1 VPLLHQLASAFN
13 SQPLHW
19 QQILGL
25 LTIAAIGAIALLLH
39 RSGKTS
45 RVTLPLTTLAVALAL
60 CASLSLMKT
69 GKRHPANP
77 LGDPAAVFFPE
88 SKPPAPV
95 HRFKLA

>member
-1 VPLLHQLASAFN
+1 MPLLHQLASAFD
-13 SQPLHW
+13 SQAPHW

-25 LTIAAIGAIALLLH
+25 LTIVAISGIAALLH
-39 RSGKTS
+39 RTEKAS

-60 CASLSLMKT
+60 CASLNLVKT
-69 GKRHPANP
+69 GKHRAANP

-88 SKPPAPV
+88 SKPPAPI

>member
-1 VPLLHQLASAFN
+1 VPLLHQLASAFD

-25 LTIAAIGAIALLLH
+25 LTIAAIGVIAVVLN
-39 RSGKTS
+39 RTEKTT
-45 RVTLPLTTLAVALAL
+45 RAALPLTTLAVALAL

-69 GKRHPANP
+69 GKHRAANP
-77 LGDPAAVFFPE
+77 LGDPAAVFYPE
-88 SKPPAPV
+88 SKPPAPI